1 MYYLILL
8 VFFLSFVAF
17 IYFSF
22 QVHFCSIFPHLFTF
36 LAFFFFRASNE
47 SIMCFICML
56 LFSVLSLPA
65 FCKSSEKTVKTI
77 QTIGKTQIPFDF
89 AVVLFWSSASKFAL
103 FLPTLPSLSFY
114 RQSSN
119 PKTNHVPRALSYSS
133 TKRTLRTTL
142 PEASRR
148 SAIHIFL
155 VKVSIR
161 FTCWRRSLNWLHH
174 QHHCCLLP
182 LTSSLLCR
190 RHRHQAT

>member
-1 MYYLILL
+1 
-8 VFFLSFVAF
+8 
-17 IYFSF
+17 
-22 QVHFCSIFPHLFTF
+22 
-36 LAFFFFRASNE
+36 
-47 SIMCFICML
+47 MCFICKL
-56 LFSVLSLPA
+56 LFSVLSLLA

-77 QTIGKTQIPFDF
+77 QTIAKTQIPFDF

-103 FLPTLPSLSFY
+103 FLPTLSFQSLY

-155 VKVSIR
+155 VKVSIVSPAEEGHWIGVIINTTVVR
-161 FTCWRRSLNWLHH
+161 CRWHH
-174 QHHCCLLP
+174 HYFNLSSSSSPSNITTVVMSNIIPVLLVTEP
-182 LTSSLLCR
+182 
-190 RHRHQAT
+190 HQTIASFL